1 MAYDESLADRVRAV
15 LQDKVSP
22 PTETVEK
29 KMFGGVAFMV
39 GGNMCCGV
47 NTDDLMLRVG
57 ADGHNAA
64 LRRPHARPMDFTG
77 RPMKS
82 MVFVGA
88 AGTERDADLRGWID
102 TALDFV
108 RTLPPK

>member
-1 MAYDESLADRVRAV
+1 MAVNEALVARIRSALANEPNV
-15 LQDKVSP
+15 
-22 PTETVEK
+22 TEK

-64 LRRPHARPMDFTG
+64 LRRPHARPMDITG

>member
-1 MAYDESLADRVRAV
+1 MYRSDSSALADEPNV
-15 LQDKVSP
+15 
-22 PTETVEK
+22 TEK

-39 GGNMCCGV
+39 AGNMCCGV
-47 NTDDLMLRVG
+47 NKDDLMLRVG
-57 ADGHNAA
+57 ADGHDAA

-82 MVFVGA
+82 MVFVDA
-88 AGTERDADLRGWID
+88 AAVAGDADLRGWID
-102 TALDFV
+102 TALEFA

>member
-1 MAYDESLADRVRAV
+1 MAVNEALVARIRSALANEPNV
-15 LQDKVSP
+15 
-22 PTETVEK
+22 TEK

>member
-1 MAYDESLADRVRAV
+1 MAVNEALVARIRSALANEPNV
-15 LQDKVSP
+15 
-22 PTETVEK
+22 TEK

-88 AGTERDADLRGWID
+88 AGTESDADLRGWID